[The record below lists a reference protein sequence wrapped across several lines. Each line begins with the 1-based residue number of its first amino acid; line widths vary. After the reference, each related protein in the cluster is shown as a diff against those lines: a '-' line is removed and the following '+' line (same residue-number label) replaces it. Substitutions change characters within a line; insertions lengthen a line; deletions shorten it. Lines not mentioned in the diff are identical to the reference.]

1 MKKLFTT
8 LLLLG
13 AVGYAQAQVTV
24 TGYDAETKTV
34 TINYNRTAG
43 LSTESMV
50 EDAIKAA
57 FQGLNGQGPTMVSTA
72 MSDNA
77 MKAAVATIKLTGDWE
92 NRDTNKDDAKTI
104 KKIVDKFGDANAPDT
119 LDLSQCKKFCSEFI
133 SVTDVINGTVMG
145 PTDVCPGYKGDQHV
159 TTFTANYKLPD
170 ETVTGT
176 ATPAGAVYYYTSA
189 VNEDG
194 TLKDWAGPTNGMCT
208 GDVHEV
214 NGKFYDNNNQEVI
227 PFPTYADEKGN
238 IIDGSFVTDNGDGTY
253 TYSIT
258 ITHDNTQFLINKN
271 YDLAGI
277 IFPVSDKFTFIP
289 DNQYQDAAKLRK
301 VVLSEKMVAIG
312 NDAFAGLK
320 MFKYINFPASLRE
333 IGKEAFRE
341 TGITAAELA
350 VCTQMTRMRYETFQD
365 TPSLTTV
372 TFPTNIIEIQND
384 FCKRSGITI
393 ADMSE
398 CHKLRVI
405 AQFSFAECNSLTEVK
420 VCSHPKKIKGG
431 EGNGAF
437 NTSEAIK
444 TVEIVGC
451 KDAKNI
457 TECVCENNA
466 FSPMIT
472 YVQTQVDNVET
483 KGARL
488 IFPQDMTWDQP
499 LKSGAH
505 QYKNE
510 YMGYA
515 SCFDFFVG
523 DYKEG
528 IGITQS
534 YVEAYF
540 KFAPRGEHANA
551 VNTLTGLSTDAF
563 CASDEEMKS
572 RNGIGNGWH
581 EFMNVGEAI
590 VIHDEADFLR
600 TYSRTEGSGAILLPP
615 SLGITAYRAVD
626 FISKGSEY
634 IANKLGNLVFI
645 GDPNSA
651 TDLANPDNY
660 LTKEECTKQG
670 IDIKGKPT
678 YFYATVGGTL
688 YLRPLRPLR
697 VSNGEYVEAYSYIPE
712 KTGVVLYSKKLA
724 QDVFLIMKPYTE
736 TEFDLTSTKVQYP
749 HTGMYRFE
757 KERLAA
763 GGKKGVIYNDGK
775 AINDPTNLSDNIN
788 LLQGSYGKDT
798 GVSPVYPWTYADQAN
813 YKGGTYDP
821 THIDY
826 RNFGFNKSRNK
837 WLRLQP
843 GIMRYNRAFA
853 MIPAGRFDNNN
864 ESDSQMPDFTRDD
877 LPVGTAGSANTFL
890 LIGSD
895 FEDEMTDGI
904 QTISTNTQSYDKD
917 AWYTLQGVR
926 VDNPTKGVYIHNNKK
941 VVIK

>member
-13 AVGYAQAQVTV
+13 AVAGTQAQVTV
-24 TGYDAETKTV
+24 TAFDADTKTV
-34 TINYNRTAG
+34 TINYNRAQG
-43 LSTESMV
+43 LSTEDMV
-50 EDAIKAA
+50 AKAIKAA
-57 FQGLNGQGPTMVSTA
+57 FEGEGGQAPTMVTTP
-72 MSDNA
+72 MPKPQ

-92 NRDTNKDDAKTI
+92 NRDTDKDGAKTI
-104 KKIVDKFGDANAPDT
+104 KKIVDEFGDANAPDT
-119 LDLSQCKKFCSEFI
+119 LDLSACKKFCSEFV

-145 PTDVCPGYKGDQHV
+145 PTESCPGYNTDQHV
-159 TTFTANYKLPD
+159 ITFTANYKLPD

-176 ATPAGAVYYYTSA
+176 ANLTTKYYYSWGAEYTGTPVPHS
-189 VNEDG
+189 DG
-194 TLKDWAGPTNGMCT
+194 TWWNEEGWGQLEQKTVVTDDNGNVMT
-208 GDVHEV
+208 VDS
-214 NGKFYDNNNQEVI
+214 Y
-227 PFPTYADEKGN
+227 
-238 IIDGSFVTDNGDGTY
+238 TDNGDGTC

-258 ITHDNTQFLINKN
+258 ITHDDTKFLINKEYN
-271 YDLAGI
+271 LAGI
-277 IFPVSDKFTFIP
+277 IFPASDKFTFIP
-289 DNQYQDAAKLRK
+289 DNQFVGADKLRK

-312 NDAFAGLK
+312 NDAFAGLEG
-320 MFKYINFPASLRE
+320 FKEINFPASLRE
-333 IGKEAFRE
+333 IGKEAFRK

-350 VCTQMTRMRYETFQD
+350 VCTQLKRLRYETFQD
-365 TPSLTTV
+365 ATSLATV
-372 TFPTNIIEIQND
+372 TFPSSLIEIQNEC
-384 FCKRSGITI
+384 FKRSGITK

-398 CHKLRVI
+398 CHLLRVI
-405 AQFSFAECNSLTEVK
+405 AQMSFAECNSLTEVK

-431 EGNGAF
+431 EGAGAF
-437 NTSEAIK
+437 NTSEAIR

-451 KDAKNI
+451 KDAPNI
-457 TECVCENNA
+457 TQCICENNA

-472 YVQTQVDNVET
+472 YVQTQVENVET

-488 IFPQDMTWDQP
+488 IFPQDMFWDMP
-499 LKSGAH
+499 MKSGAG
-505 QYKNE
+505 QTGNE

-528 IGITQS
+528 VAISKQS
-534 YVEAYF
+534 NVEAYF

-551 VNTLTGLSTDAF
+551 VDDLTGTSNDAF
-563 CASDEEMKS
+563 CASDEEMLS

-581 EFMNVGEAI
+581 EFMHVGEAI

-600 TYSRTEGSGAILLPP
+600 TYSRTEGSGAVLLPP

-626 FISKGSEY
+626 FISAGSEY
-634 IANKLGNLVFI
+634 IPNKLGNLVFI
-645 GDPNSA
+645 GDPTSA

-660 LTKEECTKQG
+660 LTKEECKEQG
-670 IDIKGKPT
+670 ISIKGKPT

-697 VSNGEYVEAYSYIPE
+697 VSNGEYVQSYSYIPE
-712 KTGVVLYSKKLA
+712 NTGVVLYSKKLA
-724 QDVFLIMKPYTE
+724 QDVFLIMSPYTG
-736 TEFDLTSTKVQYP
+736 TEYDLTSEKAKYP

-757 KERLAA
+757 KERRAA
-763 GGKKGVIYNDGK
+763 GGELGVIYNNGL
-775 AINDPTNLSDNIN
+775 AINDPANLSDNIN

-798 GVSPVYPWTYADQAN
+798 GVAPVAPWTYADPEN

-821 THIDY
+821 THIEY
-826 RNFGFNKSRNK
+826 RNFGFNKSQNK

-853 MIPAGRFDNNN
+853 MIPASRFDNNN
-864 ESDSQMPDFTRDD
+864 ENSNQMPVFTLDD
-877 LPVGTAGSANTFL
+877 MPVGTQGSSNTFVM
-890 LIGSD
+890 IGSE

-904 QTISTNTQSYDKD
+904 QTISTSTQSYDKD

>member
-104 KKIVDKFGDANAPDT
+104 KKIVDKFGDANTPDT

-133 SVTDVINGTVMG
+133 SVKDVINGTEMG
-145 PTDVCPGYKGDQHV
+145 PTQTCPGYETDQHV

-170 ETVTGT
+170 ETTTGT
-176 ATPAGAVYYYTSA
+176 ANLTTKYYYNWGGECTQA
-189 VNEDG
+189 YQHTDG
-194 TLKDWAGPTNGMCT
+194 KWYDGPESWAQQVFPRTVVVDDNGNVMT
-208 GDVHEV
+208 VDS
-214 NGKFYDNNNQEVI
+214 Y
-227 PFPTYADEKGN
+227 
-238 IIDGSFVTDNGDGTY
+238 TDNGDGTC
-253 TYSIT
+253 TYSLT
-258 ITHDNTQFLINKN
+258 ITHDGTKFLINKEYN
-271 YDLAGI
+271 LACI
-277 IFPVSDKFTFIP
+277 VFPTSDKFTFIP
-289 DNQYQDAAKLRK
+289 DDQFIGAQKLKK

-312 NDAFAGLK
+312 NDAFSGLTG
-320 MFKYINFPASLRE
+320 FEEINFPASLRE
-333 IGKEAFRE
+333 IGKEAFMGS
-341 TGITAAELA
+341 GIKAAELA
-350 VCTQMTRMRYETFQD
+350 VCTQLKRLRYETFED
-365 TPSLTTV
+365 ANNLATV
-372 TFPTNIIEIQND
+372 TFPSSLIEIQND
-384 FCKRSGITI
+384 CFQRTGITK

-398 CHKLRVI
+398 CHLLRVI
-405 AQFSFAECNSLTEVK
+405 GQKAFSTCPSLTEVR

-431 EGNGAF
+431 EGSGAF
-437 NTSEAIK
+437 NNSTAIR
-444 TVEIVGC
+444 TVEVVGC
-451 KDAKNI
+451 KDAPNI
-457 TECVCENNA
+457 TQCVCENNA
-466 FSPMIT
+466 FSPDIT

-488 IFPQDMTWDQP
+488 IFPQDMFWDNP
-499 LKSGAH
+499 MKSGSG
-505 QYKNE
+505 QVKNE

-528 IGITQS
+528 VALSKQS
-534 YVEAYF
+534 NIEAYF

-551 VNTLTGLSTDAF
+551 VDDLTGTSHDAF

-600 TYSRTEGSGAILLPP
+600 TYSRTEGSGAVLLPP

-634 IANKLGNLVFI
+634 IANKLGNLVFF

-651 TDLANPDNY
+651 ADLADPDNY
-660 LTKEECTKQG
+660 LAKDECIEKG

-712 KTGVVLYSKKLA
+712 NTGVVLYSKKLA
-724 QDVFLIMKPYTE
+724 QDVFLIMSPYTG
-736 TEFDLTSTKVQYP
+736 TEFDLTSAKAQYP

-757 KERLAA
+757 KERLAK
-763 GGKKGVIYNDGK
+763 GGVKGVIEDNGLE
-775 AINDPTNLSDNIN
+775 INDPENLNDNIN
-788 LLQGSYGKDT
+788 LLQGSYGEDT
-798 GVSPVYPWTYADQAN
+798 GVSPVYPWTYADPAN
-813 YKGGTYDP
+813 YKGGTYNP
-821 THIDY
+821 TNIEY
-826 RNFGFNKSRNK
+826 RNFGFNKSKNK

-864 ESDSQMPDFTRDD
+864 ESDTQMPDFTRDD
-877 LPVGTAGSANTFL
+877 LPVGTEGSANTFL

-904 QTISTNTQSYDKD
+904 QTISTNTQSNDKD